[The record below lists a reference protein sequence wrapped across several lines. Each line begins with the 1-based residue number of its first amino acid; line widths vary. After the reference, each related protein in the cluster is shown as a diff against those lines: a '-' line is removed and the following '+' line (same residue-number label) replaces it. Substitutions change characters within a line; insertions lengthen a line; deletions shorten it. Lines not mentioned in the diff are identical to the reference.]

1 MRDLTRGIARTLG
14 WALALA
20 AGAVAVVLVIPGA
33 LGLSTTTP
41 IAQAIAFRGAIG
53 LASLAVGL
61 LLLAAAGLA
70 RWRRRRRAL
79 RGRSVANGAV
89 EPPRSGP
96 RRRPRLTAPGA
107 LAVVLLVTGA
117 AQVGVLASRGVV
129 NAPPTAGGVEPPGTV
144 TVVAFNTYVGSTP
157 PADVAAVAIDAG
169 ADVVALPET
178 PREQAEAV
186 AALLA
191 DAGFPMQVFTNDRG
205 YSTVFTTSL
214 LVSEALG
221 PYEQVPTRPGVGY
234 VRAEPNDDDGG
245 RGGSAPPLIVAHPS
259 APTPTN
265 MDWWLRELEY
275 AVDLCRSTPRV
286 IVAGDFNATLDHA
299 PMRDLGGCVDAAS
312 EPGRSGA
319 GAFGT
324 WPAWVPALLGAP
336 IDRVLADGAAWE
348 VAAVGVVTVGE
359 SDHRGFVARLVPVAS
374 LASQVAR

>member
-1 MRDLTRGIARTLG
+1 VQDLTRGIARALG
-14 WALALA
+14 WALAFA
-20 AGAVAVVLVIPGA
+20 ASAVAVVLLIPGA

-41 IAQAIAFRGAIG
+41 IAQAVAFRGAIG

-70 RWRRRRRAL
+70 RRRRRRRAQ
-79 RGRSVANGAV
+79 RGGSVANRPTKA
-89 EPPRSGP
+89 PRTESQRG
-96 RRRPRLTAPGA
+96 PRLTATVA
-107 LAVVLLVTGA
+107 LAVVLLLTGA
-117 AQVGVLASRGVV
+117 AQVGVLVSRGVV
-129 NAPPTAGGVEPPGTV
+129 NAPPTADGVEPPGAV
-144 TVVAFNTYVGSTP
+144 TVLAFNTYVGSTP
-157 PADVAAVAIDAG
+157 PGDVAAVAIAAG

-178 PREQAEAV
+178 PPEQADAV
-186 AALLA
+186 AALMA
-191 DAGFPMQVFTNDRG
+191 DAGTPMQVFTNDRG

-221 PYEQVPTRPGVGY
+221 PYQQVPTRPGVGF
-234 VRAEPNDDDGG
+234 VRAEPTQGEGPDGDSG
-245 RGGSAPPLIVAHPS
+245 PPLIVAHPS

-275 AVDLCRSTPRV
+275 AVDLCRSTPGV

-312 EPGRSGA
+312 EAGRRGA

-324 WPAWVPALLGAP
+324 WPASVPALLGAP

-348 VAAVGVVTVGE
+348 VSAVGLVTVGE
-359 SDHRGFVARLVPVAS
+359 SDHRGFVARLVSA
-374 LASQVAR
+374 ATG

>member
-1 MRDLTRGIARTLG
+1 MRGLIRGITRALG
-14 WALALA
+14 WAFALA
-20 AGAVAVVLVIPGA
+20 VSAVAVVLLLPDA

-41 IAQAIAFRGAIG
+41 IAQVIAFRGAIG
-53 LASLAVGL
+53 LASLAAGL
-61 LLLAAAGLA
+61 LLLASVGLA
-70 RWRRRRRAL
+70 RRRRRRRAL
-79 RGRSVANGAV
+79 RGRSVANGAA

-96 RRRPRLTAPGA
+96 RRRPRLTAPVV

-117 AQVGVLASRGVV
+117 AQVGILASRGVE
-129 NAPPTAGGVEPPGTV
+129 NAPPTADDVEPPGAV
-144 TVVAFNTYVGSTP
+144 TILAFNTYVGSTP
-157 PADVAAVAIDAG
+157 PADVAAVAITAG
-169 ADVVALPET
+169 ADVLALPET
-178 PREQAEAV
+178 PPEQADAV

-191 DAGFPMQVFTNDRG
+191 DAGSPMQVFTNDRG

-214 LVSEALG
+214 LVSKALG

-234 VRAEPNDDDGG
+234 VWAEPTDGG
-245 RGGSAPPLIVAHPS
+245 PGGGSGPPLIAAHPS
-259 APTPTN
+259 SPTPSN

-275 AVDLCRSTPRV
+275 AVDLCRSTPGV

-324 WPAWVPALLGAP
+324 WPAWVPAFLGAP

-348 VAAVGVVTVGE
+348 VSAVGVVTVGE
-359 SDHRGFVARLVPVAS
+359 SDHRGFVARLVPVA
-374 LASQVAR
+374 AE

>member
-14 WALALA
+14 YALALA
-20 AGAVAVVLVIPGA
+20 AGALAVVLVIPGA

-41 IAQAIAFRGAIG
+41 IAQAVAFRGAIG
-53 LASLAVGL
+53 LASLAAGL

-79 RGRSVANGAV
+79 RGRSVADGAD
-89 EPPRSGP
+89 EAPRSQP
-96 RRRPRLTAPGA
+96 LLRPRLSASVA

-117 AQVGVLASRGVV
+117 VHVGILASRGVE
-129 NAPPTAGGVEPPGTV
+129 NAPPTADDVEPPGAV
-144 TVVAFNTYVGSTP
+144 TILAFNTYVGSTP
-157 PADVAAVAIDAG
+157 PADVAAVAIAAA

-178 PREQAEAV
+178 PPDQADAL
-186 AALLA
+186 AGLLA

-221 PYEQVPTRPGVGY
+221 PYEQVPTREGVGY
-234 VRAEPNDDDGG
+234 VRAEPSDAGPT
-245 RGGSAPPLIVAHPS
+245 GGSGPPLIVAHPS

-275 AVDLCRSTPRV
+275 AVDLCRTTPGV

-312 EPGRSGA
+312 APGRSGA

-324 WPAWVPALLGAP
+324 WPASVPAFLGAP

-359 SDHRGFVARLVPVAS
+359 SDHRGFVARLVPAAS
-374 LASQVAR
+374 LGSQVAK

>member
-1 MRDLTRGIARTLG
+1 MQDLTRGIARALG

-53 LASLAVGL
+53 LASLAAGL

-70 RWRRRRRAL
+70 RRRRRRRGL
-79 RGRSVANGAV
+79 RRQSVANGAA
-89 EPPRSGP
+89 ELPRSGP
-96 RRRPRLTAPGA
+96 RRRPRLSASVV
-107 LAVVLLVTGA
+107 LAGVLLVTGA
-117 AQVGVLASRGVV
+117 AQVGILASRGVA
-129 NAPPTAGGVEPPGTV
+129 NAPPTADDVEPPGAV
-144 TVVAFNTYVGSTP
+144 TILAFNTYVGSTP
-157 PADVAAVAIDAG
+157 PDDVAAVAIAAG
-169 ADVVALPET
+169 AEVVALPET
-178 PREQAEAV
+178 PPEQADAV

-191 DAGFPMQVFTNDRG
+191 DAGSPMQVFTNDRG

-214 LVSEALG
+214 LVSEVLG

-245 RGGSAPPLIVAHPS
+245 GRGGSAPPLIVAHPS
-259 APTPTN
+259 SPTPTN

-275 AVDLCRSTPRV
+275 AVDLCRSTPGV

-299 PMRDLGGCVDAAS
+299 PMRDLGGCIDAAS
-312 EPGRSGA
+312 APGRSGA

-324 WPAWVPALLGAP
+324 WPAWVPAFLGAP

-348 VAAVGVVTVGE
+348 VSAVGVVTVGE
-359 SDHRGFVARLVPVAS
+359 SDHRGFVARLVPV
-374 LASQVAR
+374 VGPG